1 MFAISRSASSS
12 RTVND
17 RMSSIAAPLDETAY
31 IDDQRRCSV
40 AEDRR
45 AAEQRQSVPYAV
57 ELLDHDLLLPGQL
70 VDDESRAA
78 VGDLEHDDLPPLVA
92 DRRHLQQA
100 AEPDQRQDVI
110 AQH

>member
-45 AAEQRQSVPYAV
+45 AAEQRQPVPNAI
-57 ELLDHDLLLPGQL
+57 ELLDHDLLLARKLIHDQPGTAVRDLQHHHLAAL
-70 VDDESRAA
+70 VTHRWHPQQTAQADER
-78 VGDLEHDDLPPLVA
+78 EHIVA
-92 DRRHLQQA
+92 
-100 AEPDQRQDVI
+100 E
-110 AQH
+110 